1 MEKSNN
7 IKGLVLSGGGNRGS
21 FQVGVLK
28 KLLEIDKGEWYKVFC
43 GVSVGS
49 INAAFLSQYTTRNS
63 IQGLVNIWENLT
75 DDQVKKRWFPF
86 GRLHALWQ
94 KGMYNTSPL
103 RQTIEKNFNQ
113 QKLLNTGNKL
123 RIGAVNL
130 STLEYK
136 LFKEN
141 EPNIIDAI
149 MASSAFPGMLPAT
162 KVGEDYYIDGGVRTV
177 TPLRAAI
184 DIPEVDEI
192 DIILADKR
200 IEKYDKVHPK
210 NAIDVACASLQ
221 AAMTEIIANDIRLCE
236 LYNNL
241 IHVKAPGF
249 RGRKYVKMR
258 IFEPKQQEMPG
269 NPLDFDHEPIMEMIE
284 MGYKTASKQLE
295 K

>member
-1 MEKSNN
+1 MSRA
-7 IKGLVLSGGGNRGS
+7 IVCSGGGSRGA

-28 KLLEIDKGEWYKVFC
+28 RLIQEEGPWYKVFC

-63 IQGLVNIWENLT
+63 IQGLISLWESLT
-75 DDQVKKRWFPF
+75 DSQVKRRWFPL
-86 GRLHALWQ
+86 GKLHALWQ
-94 KGMYNTSPL
+94 PGMYNTSPL
-103 RQTIEKNFNQ
+103 RETIEKNFDQ
-113 QKLLNTGNKL
+113 QRLLNTGNKL

-136 LFKEN
+136 LFTEE
-141 EPNIIDAI
+141 EPYLVDAI
-149 MASSAFPGMLPAT
+149 MGSSAFPGMFPAI
-162 KVGEDYYIDGGVRTV
+162 KVGEDYYVDGGVRTV
-177 TPLRAAI
+177 TPLKAAI

-200 IEKYDKVHPK
+200 IEKHDKEHPK
-210 NAIDVACASLQ
+210 NAIDVAVASLQ
-221 AAMTEIIANDIRLCE
+221 ASMTEIIANDIRLCE

-258 IFEPKQQEMPG
+258 VFEPEQQEMPG

-284 MGYKTASKQLE
+284 MGYQVAKRKLKE
-295 K
+295 